1 MKIKLTTF
9 KIHHKYKVVSTIDAI
24 LTIVGGFHDLSCVT
38 FFRVT
43 NQKYQK
49 MENRPLWF
57 ITRKKLNRVNRE
69 NHQQSL
75 KQRQSLKRLYFF
87 GVF

>member
-9 KIHHKYKVVSTIDAI
+9 KIHHNNKVVSTIDAV
-24 LTIVGGFHDLSCVT
+24 LTIVGGFHDLRCVT

-43 NQKYQK
+43 NQKYRK
-49 MENRPLWF
+49 MENMPLWF

-75 KQRQSLKRLYFF
+75 KQRQWLKRLYFC